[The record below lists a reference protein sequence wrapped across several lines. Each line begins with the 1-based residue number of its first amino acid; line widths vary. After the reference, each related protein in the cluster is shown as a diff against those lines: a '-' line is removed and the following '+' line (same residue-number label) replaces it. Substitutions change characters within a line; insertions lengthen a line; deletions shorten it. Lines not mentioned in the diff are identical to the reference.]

1 MHGTPDIVTNHS
13 PSRAQELGEM
23 LRRRR
28 EALDPKRLGL
38 GRAGRVRT
46 PGLRREEV
54 AARADIGI
62 TWYTK
67 LEQGRPIRVSP
78 RVLLSV
84 AQVLEFNE
92 VETEHLFKLASLP
105 APLRPENSRVCEP
118 LAAASQQI
126 LDQLCPYPALIQTK
140 RYNIRGFN
148 EAYRRL
154 VGVDLHA
161 IPPEDRNC
169 IYLSLVNPAWRASQ
183 ADPDE
188 MLANMAALFR
198 ASMVEHLDDPAWER
212 QLERYM
218 SASDQFR
225 IVWDRYQLKGIE
237 NTVKRFRLA
246 DGTILA
252 LQSNN
257 WWASPS
263 NDDRMI
269 VYTPTDEAGAE
280 RLKAMM
286 KRQRIC

>member
-118 LAAASQQI
+118 LTAASQQI

-148 EAYRRL
+148 EASRRL

>member
-1 MHGTPDIVTNHS
+1 MHGTLDTAPNHLS
-13 PSRAQELGEM
+13 SRAQELGEM

-28 EALDPKRLGL
+28 ETLDPNRLGV

-84 AQVLEFNE
+84 AQALEFNDF
-92 VETEHLFKLASLP
+92 ETEHLFRLAGLP
-105 APLRPENSRVCEP
+105 VPPRLENSRVCEP
-118 LAAASQQI
+118 LAAASQSI

-148 EAYRRL
+148 EAYCRL
-154 VGVDLHA
+154 VGVDLNA
-161 IPPEDRNC
+161 VPPEDRNC

-198 ASMVEHLDDPAWER
+198 ASMAEHIDDPAWER

-218 SASDQFR
+218 TASDQFR

-237 NTVKRFRLA
+237 NAVKRFRLA

-263 NDDRMI
+263 NDDRMV
-269 VYTPTDEAGAE
+269 VYTPTDEAGTAK
-280 RLKAMM
+280 LKTLM
-286 KRQRIC
+286 KRKRIC

>member
-118 LAAASQQI
+118 LTAASQQI

>member
-84 AQVLEFNE
+84 AEVLEFNE

-118 LAAASQQI
+118 LTAASQQI